1 VKLVTVHLD
10 GKPVSPGIE
19 GLLTLRRAP
28 GNCHFNFVQDLSLS
42 EQLPCN
48 FVVNDTNVHQS
59 SVHDGQAYYSM
70 PHSTTT
76 MHMGDNGYGDSSH
89 GRPIV
94 KPSVLHVSGDTNE
107 ERLSSCSGVYPSITA
122 GDVGSN
128 KYGVLRRNLLSVALP
143 HSDAMMGN
151 EEYESPVMPQGF
163 VFQLL
168 ILSTWGDPY
177 YVGLNGIEL
186 YDQDGDKI
194 RLTENSEYETVSS
207 IP

>member
-1 VKLVTVHLD
+1 MTVHLD
-10 GKPVSPGIE
+10 GKLVSPGIE

-28 GNCHFNFVQDLSLS
+28 GNCHFNFVQELNLS
-42 EQLPCN
+42 EQLPCS
-48 FVVNDTNVHQS
+48 FVLNDTNVHRS
-59 SVHDGQAYYSM
+59 SLHDGQAYYSM
-70 PHSTTT
+70 PQPTTA
-76 MHMGDNGYGDSSH
+76 MHMSDGGYDDHSRGL
-89 GRPIV
+89 PIV
-94 KPSVLHVSGDTNE
+94 KLSLSHGSDDANE
-107 ERLSSCSGVYPSITA
+107 ERLSLFSDVYPSITA
-122 GDVGSN
+122 GDVGSSE
-128 KYGVLRRNLLSVALP
+128 YGHRDVVLG
-143 HSDAMMGN
+143 D

-194 RLTENSEYETVSS
+194 RLTENREYETVSP

>member
-10 GKPVSPGIE
+10 GKPVSAGIE

-28 GNCHFNFVQDLSLS
+28 GNCHFNFVQDLDLS
-42 EQLPCN
+42 EQLPYS
-48 FVVNDTNVHQS
+48 FIVNDTNVHQS

-70 PHSTTT
+70 PQPTTAVR
-76 MHMGDNGYGDSSH
+76 MGDSGYDGSSR

-94 KPSVLHVSGDTNE
+94 KPSLLHGSGDTNE
-107 ERLSSCSGVYPSITA
+107 ERLSSFSGVYP

-128 KYGVLRRNLLSVALP
+128 MYGVLRRNSLSVALL
-143 HSDAMMGN
+143 HSDVVLGD

-194 RLTENSEYETVSS
+194 RLTENSKYYPFHE
-207 IP
+207 